1 MCLLFVFVE
10 QRKKENDLIVKQR
23 KKGVLGEVTD
33 LSWDEKV
40 IRRDR
45 INTFNSLTEQID
57 FTVKYVMVS
66 TNLFSVLVF
75 VPFNFLSG
83 KFS

>member
-66 TNLFSVLVF
+66 TNLFSILVF